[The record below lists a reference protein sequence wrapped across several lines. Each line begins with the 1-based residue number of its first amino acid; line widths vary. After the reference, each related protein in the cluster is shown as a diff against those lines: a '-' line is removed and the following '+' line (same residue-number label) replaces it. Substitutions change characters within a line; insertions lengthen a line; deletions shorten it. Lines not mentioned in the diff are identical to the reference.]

1 MTPEQLEFKI
11 FLDSY
16 LLAMKAEH
24 KRFMKQMRN
33 RFICGALIVVAI
45 YVASEL
51 LVKALLK

>member
-1 MTPEQLEFKI
+1 MTPEEDFKI
-11 FLDSY
+11 FLDAHVA
-16 LLAMKAEH
+16 AMKAEH

-33 RFICGALIVVAI
+33 RFICGALIVAAF